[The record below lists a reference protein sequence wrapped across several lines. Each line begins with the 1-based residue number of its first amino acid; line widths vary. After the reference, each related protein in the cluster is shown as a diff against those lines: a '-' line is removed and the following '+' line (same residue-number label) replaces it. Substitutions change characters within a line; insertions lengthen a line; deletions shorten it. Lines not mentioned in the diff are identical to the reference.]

1 MIGLE
6 LEFLSIFMAKK
17 GCVLASVA
25 AVYDNLMR
33 RGTLVWDLPGSDG
46 LHSGGYG
53 QCGSYLL
60 DSNVAK

>member
-25 AVYDNLMR
+25 AVYDNVLR
-33 RGTLVWDLPGSDG
+33 RGTFVWDFPGSVG
-46 LHSGGYG
+46 LHSGDYG
-53 QCGSYLL
+53 QCGSEL
-60 DSNVAK
+60 A